1 MRLSKIKLAGFKS
14 FVEPTTIQFPDVL
27 TGIIGPNG
35 CGKSNVIDAVRWVM
49 GESSAKQLRGDSM
62 DDVIFNGSSARPAV
76 GRASVDLIFD
86 NSDHQ
91 LGGQYAQYNEI
102 SVRREVTREGQSNYF
117 LNGIKCRRRDIADI
131 FLGTGLGPRSYAII
145 EQGMISRIIEAK
157 PEDLRIYLEEA
168 AGITKYKE
176 RRKETETRIRST
188 RENLERLQDVRD
200 EIEKQITHL
209 KRQANAAER
218 YKQLKAEERK
228 LKAELLAL
236 RWRVLNE
243 KVRSNEQEL
252 QEKQTEVEAVVAR
265 QRSVELD
272 LERKREAQTEAND
285 EMNTVQAEFYRVG
298 AEISRIEQTIQ
309 HNKETRQRQVED
321 LDKVNSSWQQL
332 REHIEDDSAKL
343 EDVTRTIADKEPAF
357 AALKETQ
364 QHSSVRLAQ
373 AEQAMAE
380 WQQAWEVFNREEA
393 ATAQSVQVEQTR
405 QDQLQQQLERMNSRL
420 EKLHEERENLST
432 AELEAQ
438 QKALVTEEAR
448 HAASMDAIQQDMLQ
462 ANNNV
467 LSARENIGRLDK
479 QLDEVRSRI
488 QDCRGRLAS
497 LEALQQAALGKQDK
511 GVVQWLEKR
520 GLHKQP
526 RLAERMQVKDG
537 WERAVET
544 VLGSYLEAVCVNDV
558 PGVENYLAELGQGSL
573 TLLEMRAGNPEKSLQ
588 IGYLAGKVE
597 SEYELPWALQQVRI
611 ANSLQSAL
619 TMRSSLKAGES
630 VITREGI
637 WIGSNWLRV
646 ARSARDQGGVLER
659 EQEIKNLKQRLELDH
674 GQAQGFEQELGTV
687 KQQLTA
693 YEQRREELQTALRQ
707 ANSNLSEVKG
717 RLHAIKIQMQ
727 QVVTRRAGLSAE
739 IAELNQQLEQDQKG
753 LRQSQEQ
760 MKSGQIKAESNTD
773 KREQLQARR
782 ETLAMELQQTREHAQ
797 ADREALHE
805 IALNIESM
813 RSMKTSTDQNLG
825 RMKQQLEHLQARRDA
840 LQSALSGDAEP
851 IEELEAVLKQA
862 LQKRVEVDKRLGEAR
877 TQVEIVESEI
887 RGLEQQRAS
896 LENQVQ
902 ELRAGL
908 EQVRLAAQEVRVRCQ
923 TLDEQLDESGFEK
936 HGLLEAL
943 PQEASADAWTE
954 EVAKIDQKIQRMGP
968 INLAAIDEHKEQ
980 TERKEYLDAQF
991 KDLNEALST
1000 LESAIAK
1007 IDKETRS
1014 RFKEVFDLV
1023 NTHIREMF
1031 PRLFGGGQAYLEMT
1045 GNDLLST
1052 GVSIMARPPGK
1063 RISNIHLLS
1072 GGEKALTAV
1081 AMVFAIFHLNPAPF
1095 CMLDEVD
1102 APLDE
1107 ANVGRFCELVREMSN
1122 RVQFIVIT
1130 HNKTTMEMMNQLM
1143 GVTMREAGV
1152 SRLVAVDIDA
1162 AVKMVANA

>member
-14 FVEPTTIQFPDVL
+14 FVEPTTILFSDVL

-117 LNGIKCRRRDIADI
+117 LNGIRCRRRDIADI

-145 EQGMISRIIEAK
+145 EQGMISRLIEAK
-157 PEDLRIYLEEA
+157 PEDLRVYLEEA

-176 RRKETETRIRST
+176 RRKETESRIRGT
-188 RENLERLQDVRD
+188 RENLERLNDVRD
-200 EIEKQITHL
+200 EIEKQIAHL

-218 YKQLKAEERK
+218 YKVLKAEERK

-236 RWRVLNE
+236 RWGALDE
-243 KVRSNEQEL
+243 KVQSNEREL
-252 QEKQTEVEAVVAR
+252 QERQTEVEAVVAR
-265 QRSVELD
+265 QRAVELG
-272 LERKREAQTEAND
+272 LEKKREAQTEAND
-285 EMNTVQAEFYRVG
+285 QLNTVQAEFYRIG
-298 AEISRIEQTIQ
+298 AEISRIEQSIQ
-309 HNKETRQRQVED
+309 HSKETRQRQVED
-321 LDKVNSSWQQL
+321 LDKVNSSWQEL
-332 REHIEDDSAKL
+332 RQHIEDDRVKL
-343 EDVTRTIADKEPAF
+343 ADVARTIADKEPAL
-357 AALKETQ
+357 ATLKETQ
-364 QHSSVRLAQ
+364 QHSAMRLAQ

-380 WQQAWEVFNREEA
+380 WQQAWEGFNREDA
-393 ATAQSVQVEQTR
+393 GVVQSVQVEQTR
-405 QDQLQQQLERMNSRL
+405 QEQLKQQLERMNQRL
-420 EKLHEERENLST
+420 QKLNEERANLST
-432 AELEAQ
+432 AGLEAQ
-438 QKALVTEEAR
+438 QKDLVEEESHQGTA
-448 HAASMDAIQQDMLQ
+448 MDELQQEMQQ
-462 ANNNV
+462 ANNSV
-467 LSARENIGRLDK
+467 LADRESIDKLGRELNEARN
-479 QLDEVRSRI
+479 RI
-488 QDCRGRLAS
+488 QDGRGRLAS

-511 GVVQWLEKR
+511 TVVQWLEKR
-520 GLHKQP
+520 GLHRQP
-526 RLAERMQVKDG
+526 RLAERIQVRDG

-544 VLGSYLEAVCVNDV
+544 VLGPYLEAVCVNDV
-558 PGVENYLAELGQGSL
+558 QGVQDYLAELGQGSL
-573 TLLEMRAGNPEKSLQ
+573 TLLEAKDASQQKSEL
-588 IGYLAGKVE
+588 IGYLAGKIE
-597 SEYELPWALQQVRI
+597 SDVQLPGALQQVRI

-619 TMRSSLKAGES
+619 ALRPSLKGGES

-646 ARSARDQGGVLER
+646 AGSIREQGGVLER
-659 EQEIKNLKQRLELDH
+659 EQEIKNIRQQLEQ
-674 GQAQGFEQELGTV
+674 GQEQAQSLEQQLVAVRQQLGT
-687 KQQLTA
+687 Q
-693 YEQRREELQTALRQ
+693 EQKRDELQAALRQ
-707 ANSNLSEVKG
+707 ANSALSEVKS
-717 RLHAIKIQMQ
+717 RLNEIAIRMQ
-727 QVVTRRAGLSAE
+727 QVVVRRNELSME
-739 IAELNQQLEQDQKG
+739 VTELNQQLEQDQQE
-753 LRQSQEQ
+753 LRRSQEG
-760 MKSGQIKAESNTD
+760 MKAAQLKADSNAG
-773 KREQLQARR
+773 KREQLQTRR
-782 ETLAMELQQTREHAQ
+782 DALTAELSQTREHAQ

-813 RSMKTSTDQNLG
+813 RTMRTSTDQNLS

-840 LQSALSGDAEP
+840 LQTALSDEAEP
-851 IEELEAVLKQA
+851 TEELEATLKES
-862 LQKRVEVDKRLGEAR
+862 LQKRVTVDKSLGEAR

-908 EQVRLAAQEVRVRCQ
+908 EQIRLAAQEVRVRCQ
-923 TLDEQLDESGFEK
+923 TLDEQLGESGFEK
-936 HGLLEAL
+936 QALLETM
-943 PQEASADAWTE
+943 PQEASIEAWTE
-954 EVAKIDQKIQRMGP
+954 EVAKADQKIQRMGP

-991 KDLNEALST
+991 KDLTEALDT

-1007 IDKETRS
+1007 IDRETRS
-1014 RFKEVFDLV
+1014 RFKEIFDQV
-1023 NTHIREMF
+1023 NGHIREMF

-1107 ANVGRFCELVREMSN
+1107 ANVGRFCELVREMAN

-1152 SRLVAVDIDA
+1152 SRLVAVDIDE
-1162 AVKMVANA
+1162 AVKMAAA